1 MCRNIRVESK
11 KTKTID
17 NKQLIKNVN
26 KSPSGDLG
34 VKRKSKTASYL
45 LVSPYI
51 LHFTVFVL
59 FPVGF
64 SLFLTFH
71 EWNIIGPMKYV
82 GLANYEKLFQDQ
94 YFLKSIGNTFVFL
107 AIHIPLQIIIALGLA
122 AILNEKIWFRA
133 FFRGAFFMPVVV
145 SGVVVTVLWQ
155 QLYGYELGSINTFLL
170 WLGMHKIGWLIDP
183 AWAMPSIAIMATWKN
198 VGLYIIL
205 FLVGLQTVPRSLYEA
220 ADLEGAN
227 KWQKFLY
234 ITLPGINPTIFMV
247 VVLSTISGFSLFI
260 EPYVMTGG
268 GPLNSTL
275 SSVLYIYKQGFFYY
289 HMGYAATLGFVFA
302 LLILLVVFIQRITI
316 EKK

>member
-1 MCRNIRVESK
+1 MDGK
-11 KTKTID
+11 
-17 NKQLIKNVN
+17 IKVRG
-26 KSPSGDLG
+26 KG
-34 VKRKSKTASYL
+34 RSKTSSYL

-71 EWNIIGPMKYV
+71 EWNIIGPMKYI
-82 GLANYEKLFQDQ
+82 GLANYEKLVQDQ
-94 YFLKSIGNTFVFL
+94 YFLKSIRNTLVFL
-107 AIHIPLQIIIALGLA
+107 AIHIPLQIVIALGLA
-122 AILNEKIWFRA
+122 AVLNEKIWFRA

-145 SGVVVTVLWQ
+145 SGVVVTILWQ
-155 QLYGYELGSINTFLL
+155 QLYGYEMGSINTLL
-170 WLGMHKIGWLIDP
+170 MWMGLKKIGWLIDP
-183 AWAMPSIAIMATWKN
+183 FWAMPSIAIMATWKN

-205 FLVGLQTVPRSLYEA
+205 FLVGLQSVPRSLYEA
-220 ADLEGAN
+220 ADLEGAS
-227 KWQKFLY
+227 KWQKFIY

-268 GPLNSTL
+268 GPLNTTL

-289 HMGYAATLGFVFA
+289 HMGYAATMGFVFA
-302 LLILLVVFIQRITI
+302 LLILFVVMIQRLTI
-316 EKK
+316 ENK